1 MRLFL
6 SSQGLGTA
14 PEAFVALLRG
24 RTRIGVIPNGVYL
37 DDPAKRRLRI
47 DSDVAELQAL
57 GLDPRELD
65 LNDHSGTSELAVC
78 DAVWVLGGDVVEL
91 RTAFASSGAD
101 DVIRTRLAEDS
112 LVYAGYSAGA
122 CLLGPAFPGPDGLL
136 VSGLH
141 VVPFTIAPHVRHGS
155 NGLTEWFS
163 RHDLPFIALRDGEAI
178 VIDADTQRLV
188 GQHASSE
195 PD

>member
-1 MRLFL
+1 M
-6 SSQGLGTA
+6 
-14 PEAFVALLRG
+14 
-24 RTRIGVIPNGVYL
+24 
-37 DDPAKRRLRI
+37 
-47 DSDVAELQAL
+47 
-57 GLDPRELD
+57 
-65 LNDHSGTSELAVC
+65 
-78 DAVWVLGGDVVEL
+78 VEL